1 MGRKPNQEGRK
12 EYLENP
18 RTHFRFSDASDFREV
33 FPNDAVGNETY
44 LKPAT
49 GGKRLGKG
57 SFRIVAHLPNKY
69 HDDRENYLTKMKGG
83 SMSRF
88 MDGGSL
94 PANRIRWDGAS
105 NAGAHLILH
114 TKKGKRVEFYLVG
127 LGDRNPRGA
136 MVYATAVFP
145 SEKTRKLVQC
155 PVQVGFFGQ
164 SKSKPGEYKLT
175 FQKPRIECGKNLAKA
190 GHVPESF
197 LKPDKKGKTVKAAE
211 GGDFFMSEE
220 NHTYFHTVTGTQD
233 VQIMNSE
240 TQATER
246 AYYNPSDAMVG
257 DETLEGYQIT
267 DSSTVDLT
275 SNQPTANYGAEG
287 ETATYSPSEEPDMV
301 SSSSFED
308 PTNAHFSAD
317 CSCVP
322 CGTCMA
328 AEAFYAEGET
338 VADVEATVEPAN
350 EPIAVAEGHSLDG
363 YTPIDS
369 LEEGAPIGHGVNQF
383 FGSAETVEGALLDE
397 STTNIGIEEGT
408 SLDNFSGV
416 DSVAVEA
423 PLGHG
428 VTQWYAENA
437 DGPRPVFNEDI
448 TGQDGPS
455 ASPTNSNF
463 SAQGYNDRQD
473 ESIGMRH
480 RGRKS
485 QSMKS
490 RRDEASGMDKRRGRK
505 YDDVGTMDKKFNA
518 IVSHRNKKGR
528 FNGNQSVHSNS
539 TGKFLRQGAD
549 TAGYLQ
555 DGALSLDGYTP
566 LESVDVDRTSY
577 QPTQNYGADQEIDMS
592 FKDSVKVGTGLSV
605 GVAAGSILLGVAG
618 MLSLGLLGSFMGKGE

>member
-69 HDDRENYLTKMKGG
+69 HDDRENYLNKMKGG

-257 DETLEGYQIT
+257 DETLDGYQIT

-328 AEAFYAEGET
+328 AEAFYAEGESS
-338 VADVEATVEPAN
+338 VEPAN

-463 SAQGYNDRQD
+463 SAQGYNDKQN

>member
-69 HDDRENYLTKMKGG
+69 HDDRENSLTKMKGG

-463 SAQGYNDRQD
+463 SAQGYNDKQN

>member
-257 DETLEGYQIT
+257 DETLDGYQIT

-328 AEAFYAEGET
+328 AEAFYAEGESS
-338 VADVEATVEPAN
+338 VEPAN

>member
-69 HDDRENYLTKMKGG
+69 HDDRENYLNKMKGG

-257 DETLEGYQIT
+257 DETLDGYQIT

-328 AEAFYAEGET
+328 AEAFYAEGESS
-338 VADVEATVEPAN
+338 VEPAN

-397 STTNIGIEEGT
+397 STSGIGIEEGT
-408 SLDNFSGV
+408 SLDGYSGV

-437 DGPRPVFNEDI
+437 DGPHPVFNEDI

-463 SAQGYNDRQD
+463 SAQGYNDKQN